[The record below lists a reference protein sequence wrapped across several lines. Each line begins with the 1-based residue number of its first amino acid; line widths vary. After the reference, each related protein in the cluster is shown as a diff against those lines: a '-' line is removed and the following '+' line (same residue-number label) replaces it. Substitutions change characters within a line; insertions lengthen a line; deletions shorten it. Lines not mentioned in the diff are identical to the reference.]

1 MCVDFLFF
9 CVYFFVFQLNFYLG
23 AIKNSWGHFYFFFFN
38 ITFIKTVVIFP
49 VNRKQNICE
58 KQHCLKQFN
67 TWKSLLEL
75 LEMEF
80 ILGFVI

>member
-1 MCVDFLFF
+1 MQSRTQEDNFFIFL
-9 CVYFFVFQLNFYLG
+9 Y
-23 AIKNSWGHFYFFFFN
+23 

-49 VNRKQNICE
+49 VNRKQSICE
-58 KQHCLKQFN
+58 KHHCLKQFK

-75 LEMEF
+75 LEMEENFLEF